1 MSNRRQIRHEEH
13 LIQKGVIKWARD
25 IANSYKM
32 RGKWHPLALL
42 HSIPNGEERPL
53 TPVQGPGGKI
63 IKVPLIGKRLKAEGL
78 LAGIPDLHLPWSE
91 RGFHSL
97 YLETKDPGGKQGLFD
112 TDRKAGTLSDSQ
124 KRIFPML
131 ESAGNCVKI
140 YYTTDQGI
148 KILKW
153 YLRMR

>member
-1 MSNRRQIRHEEH
+1 MTNRRQIRHEEH
-13 LIQKGVIKWARD
+13 LIQKGVVKWARD

-32 RGKWHPLALL
+32 LGKWHPLALL

-53 TPVQGPGGKI
+53 TQVKGPGGKI

-78 LAGIPDLHLPWSE
+78 LAGIPDLHLPWAE
-91 RGFHSL
+91 HGFYSL
-97 YLETKDPGGKQGLFD
+97 YIEVKAPGGKQGLFD
-112 TDRKAGTLSDSQ
+112 PKRKPGKLSDAQ
-124 KRIFPML
+124 KEVIPLL
-131 ESAGNCVKI
+131 EAAGNCVKVV
-140 YYTTDQGI
+140 YSTDQGI